1 MAENFPQQMKNINI
15 DSRSTRKNNQNK
27 YRGRYIIVQLL
38 KPKDNE
44 NLKRNCGE
52 GKREKNQLYQ
62 RSSNE
67 INTQLLTKDKGSP
80 RRQDYTV
87 SVLKE
92 NDHQLRILYPKK
104 ISSNLKIKQ
113 DTFRQT
119 KTEMSLSLAFL
130 KEIIKGILQTEGKCP
145 WLEASRYQ
153 KK

>member
-67 INTQLLTKDKGSP
+67 INTQLLTKDKGSQ

-92 NDHQLRILYPKK
+92 NDHQPRILYPKK

-113 DTFRQT
+113 RHFQT
-119 KTEMSLSLAFL
+119 NKN
-130 KEIIKGILQTEGKCP
+130 
-145 WLEASRYQ
+145 
-153 KK
+153 